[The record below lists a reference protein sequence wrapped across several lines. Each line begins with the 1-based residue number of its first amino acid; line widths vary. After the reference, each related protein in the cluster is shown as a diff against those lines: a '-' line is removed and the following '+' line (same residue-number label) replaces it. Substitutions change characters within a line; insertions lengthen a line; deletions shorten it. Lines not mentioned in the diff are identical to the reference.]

1 MVLVAKLQHA
11 SSHVHYMYVLSGLC
25 VDWGVHEPLMPYS
38 RGDSPIKL
46 TGMLV
51 GKLKLN
57 LKFKLTPKGDFC
69 VVRVAAFLI
78 NFLMH
83 SPL

>member
-1 MVLVAKLQHA
+1 
-11 SSHVHYMYVLSGLC
+11 
-25 VDWGVHEPLMPYS
+25 MPYS
-38 RGDSPIKL
+38 PGDSPIKL

-69 VVRVAAFLI
+69 EVRVVAFLI

>member
-25 VDWGVHEPLMPYS
+25 VDWGVQEPLMPYS

-69 VVRVAAFLI
+69 VVRVVAFLI

>member
-1 MVLVAKLQHA
+1 
-11 SSHVHYMYVLSGLC
+11 MYVLSGLC

-38 RGDSPIKL
+38 WGDSPIKL

-51 GKLKLN
+51 EKLKLN

>member
-1 MVLVAKLQHA
+1 
-11 SSHVHYMYVLSGLC
+11 MYVLSGLC

-46 TGMLV
+46 TEMLV

-78 NFLMH
+78 NFIMH